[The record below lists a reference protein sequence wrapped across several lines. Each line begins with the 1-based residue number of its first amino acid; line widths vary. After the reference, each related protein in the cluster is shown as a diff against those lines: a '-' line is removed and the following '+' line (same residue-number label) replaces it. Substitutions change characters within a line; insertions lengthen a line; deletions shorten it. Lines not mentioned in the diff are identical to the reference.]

1 MTGQSFTEVATSA
14 GRSLVDLTRPARADS
29 GRADSGRADSGRARG
44 PRFLLALTHGA
55 GGSVSAPDL
64 LAARDAALRAGGAV
78 ALVTQP
84 YRVKGA
90 RAPGSAV
97 RQDEAWCE
105 IIAALRGGPRP
116 MLGSGIPL
124 IVGGRSNGARV
135 ACRTAA
141 AVQARGVIALAFPL
155 RPPPR
160 RRGELAGTGASITR
174 EAELRMAAS
183 DGASVLVV
191 NGDRDPFGIPEAD
204 DLIRVVALKGET
216 HTLSRNPAAIA
227 DAVTG
232 WLADVV
238 PQKG

>member
-1 MTGQSFTEVATSA
+1 M
-14 GRSLVDLTRPARADS
+14 
-29 GRADSGRADSGRARG
+29 
-44 PRFLLALTHGA
+44 
-55 GGSVSAPDL
+55 
-64 LAARDAALRAGGAV
+64 

-90 RAPGSAV
+90 RAPGSAA

-105 IIAALRGGPRP
+105 IIAVLRGGRRP

-141 AVQARGVIALAFPL
+141 TVQARGVLALAFPL
-155 RPPPR
+155 RPPAR
-160 RRGELAGTGASITR
+160 GRGELAGTGPSPTR
-174 EAELRMAAS
+174 DAELRMAAS

-191 NGDRDPFGIPEAD
+191 SGDRDPFGIPAAGE
-204 DLIRVVALKGET
+204 LIRVVILKGET
-216 HTLSRNPAAIA
+216 HALSRNPAAIT

-232 WLADVV
+232 WLTDVV
-238 PQKG
+238 PQEH